1 MIDNRFIEY
10 CINRSLFSRENINA
24 ISIPDDSSAYDAIIH
39 SGLTTQQQLAIAA
52 GDYYKVPVADVNQI
66 KPDPSA
72 LTCGNPTLCR
82 RLLFLPFSIDP
93 SAGLLIAIAD
103 LTNQDLVRNFMRGKG
118 IIKMSFYIAPYD
130 DLVRLINNSYERPRE
145 TSGFI
150 QVPDSL
156 RTGAT
161 QTSGLLQIP
170 DNVRGTSGFRKPS
183 INLDEITAFPAA
195 AVNADQSQLLSKL
208 VAAIDTLKAD
218 NAALHQQVD
227 KLTLM
232 LELETTFTRE
242 LVKNLKNGGTISAVA
257 FEQLLDILK

>member
-1 MIDNRFIEY
+1 MIDNHFIEY
-10 CINRSLFSRENINA
+10 CINRSLFSREKFNA
-24 ISIPDDSSAYDAIIH
+24 ISIPEDASVYDVMIR

-52 GDYYKVPVADVNQI
+52 GDYYKIPVADVNQI

-72 LTCGNPTLCR
+72 LTCGNPSLCR

-93 SAGLLIAIAD
+93 GAGLLIAIAD
-103 LTNQDLVRNFMRGKG
+103 LTNQDLVRNFMRGRG
-118 IIKMSFYIAPYD
+118 IVKMNFYIAPYD

-150 QVPDSL
+150 QIPDGVRNS
-156 RTGAT
+156 AT

-170 DNVRGTSGFRKPS
+170 ENRGTSGFRKPS

-195 AVNADQSQLLSKL
+195 AVNTDQSQLLSKL

-227 KLTLM
+227 KLMLM

>member
-10 CINRSLFSRENINA
+10 CLSRALFSREKLSTINISEDA
-24 ISIPDDSSAYDAIIH
+24 SAYDAIIH
-39 SGLTTQQQLAIAA
+39 AGLTTQQQLAIAA
-52 GDYYKVPVADVNQI
+52 GDFYKVPVADVNQI

-72 LTCGNPTLCR
+72 LAYGNQPLCR
-82 RLLFLPFSIDP
+82 KLLFLPFSIDP
-93 SAGLLIAIAD
+93 NAGLLIAIAD
-103 LTNQDLVRNFMRGKG
+103 FVNQELVRNYMRGKG
-118 IIKMSFYIAPYD
+118 ILKMNFYIAPYE
-130 DLVRLINNSYERPRE
+130 DLIRLINTSYGHRE

-150 QVPDSL
+150 QVPDGL
-156 RTGAT
+156 RPAAT
-161 QTSGLLQIP
+161 QTSGLFQNP
-170 DNVRGTSGFRKPS
+170 ENGRGTAGFRKPS
-183 INLDEITAFPAA
+183 IVLDEITAFPAS
-195 AVNADQSQLLSKL
+195 AVNGDQSQLFSKL

-227 KLTLM
+227 KLMLM